1 MTRPGAADSR
11 GPSPTAGPFACRPSP
26 RRPAVVPCQ
35 PVSYQILARRSR
47 PQSFAEVVGQEAV
60 VRALSNALAEDRI
73 AHAYLF
79 SGIRGVGKTS
89 VARILAKALNCTAA
103 GDVEPCNE
111 CENCR
116 EITSGSSLNVIE
128 VDAAT
133 YSKVDQI
140 RELTDGLQY
149 GPSGGRYKV
158 VIIDEIHRLSKQA
171 FDALLK
177 IVEEPPAHLVFIFA
191 TTDVDAVPATILSR
205 CQEFSFRRVPA
216 DLLTAHLERL
226 RESEGLTV
234 ESGSLRR
241 IARAAEGSVRDA
253 VALLDQLSTLGDG
266 AIDDAEVARLL
277 GGLDLSA
284 LVDLFAAVAAGE
296 RTAVSEQVAA
306 VRNAGRDPRRI
317 YNELLGFAREALH
330 LAAGVPGEAVDL
342 PSDERERLAALV
354 DDWGYENVL
363 RLVQHLLESEPLLR
377 QVDTP
382 FLALELALLRAA
394 ELPRLVALEAL
405 LSGKLPQST
414 DGEAGGRTPTPGSQ
428 RPEPRTAAPETEPSG
443 GSGETAE
450 RTEQTA
456 SEDEGSVQDE
466 SPEPGPPG
474 ADSDVE
480 PAGEE
485 AATDEPSADDPPDTE
500 PTARDDGG
508 SAGALF
514 VEAVR
519 VNKPSLA
526 AHLSRARI
534 AVEGNRLKVEHAA
547 DDRLLVQ
554 SWNRDSSQA
563 ALERAAHELLGEAAE
578 VELAAS
584 DTLELRGANGGGRA
598 EAGASEEHARAAQDP
613 QVQTVLDIFNGEVA
627 SVNAADEASS
637 EDQRDER

>member
-1 MTRPGAADSR
+1 M
-11 GPSPTAGPFACRPSP
+11 
-26 RRPAVVPCQ
+26 
-35 PVSYQILARRSR
+35 SYQILARRSR

-60 VRALSNALAEDRI
+60 VRALTNALAEKRI

-89 VARILAKALNCTAA
+89 VARILAKALNCTGDA
-103 GDVEPCNE
+103 GIEPCNE

-116 EITSGSSLNVIE
+116 EITSGASLNVIE

-149 GPSGGRYKV
+149 GPSGGGRYKV
-158 VIIDEIHRLSKQA
+158 VIIDEIHRLSRQA

-216 DLLTAHLERL
+216 DLLTRHLERL
-226 RESEGLTV
+226 CEAEALTAEG
-234 ESGSLRR
+234 GSLRR

-266 AIDDAEVARLL
+266 TVDDAEVARLL

-284 LVDLFAAVAAGE
+284 LADLFAAVAAGD
-296 RTAVSEQVAA
+296 RATVSEQVAA

-317 YNELLGFAREALH
+317 YTELLGFAREALH
-330 LAAGVPGEAVDL
+330 LAAGVPAETVDL
-342 PSDERERLAALV
+342 PADERDQLAALV
-354 DDWGYENVL
+354 SEWGYENVL

-394 ELPRLVALEAL
+394 ELPRLVSIEAL
-405 LSGKLPQST
+405 LSGELPL
-414 DGEAGGRTPTPGSQ
+414 AGGSDAGKEPLVPGDTEAPPSAE
-428 RPEPRTAAPETEPSG
+428 RPNADAE
-443 GSGETAE
+443 ETAKE
-450 RTEQTA
+450 GGTAGEQETG
-456 SEDEGSVQDE
+456 EDEEGWKETGQ
-466 SPEPGPPG
+466 EP
-474 ADSDVE
+474 V
-480 PAGEE
+480 EE
-485 AATDEPSADDPPDTE
+485 APAAQAGD
-500 PTARDDGG
+500 G

-519 VNKPSLA
+519 VRKPSLA
-526 AHLSRARI
+526 SHLERARI
-534 AVEGNRLKVEHAA
+534 RVDGRRVKVEHAV
-547 DDRLLVQ
+547 DDRLLVR
-554 SWNRDSSQA
+554 SWGRDSSQQA
-563 ALERAAHELLGEAAE
+563 VTRAARELLGESAE

-584 DTLELRGANGGGRA
+584 ETIELQNGGRSSEGG
-598 EAGASEEHARAAQDP
+598 AGQENARAAEDP
-613 QVQTVLDIFNGEVA
+613 QVQTVLDIFDGEVA
-627 SVNAADEASS
+627 SVTPVS
-637 EDQRDER
+637 EQTAERRDER